1 MNTYISIHFTML
13 LEQKVLVYFLKEETI
28 MITINVTIDQETKKW
43 ISERF
48 PKLALKERCKSGSFE
63 SLGFR
68 GNMVETHDF
77 LFVSFKFKQNL
88 IEEACDLIE
97 RYYEP
102 ITNAVKTIM
111 SLQKSI
117 VKDVQKISEK
127 YLTEIKK

>member
-1 MNTYISIHFTML
+1 MSIHLSML
-13 LEQKVLVYFLKEETI
+13 LENITPVIFLKEETN
-28 MITINVTIDQETKKW
+28 MITINITVDQETKNF
-43 ISERF
+43 ISKRF
-48 PKLALKERCKSGSFE
+48 PKLALRKCKSASFE
-63 SLGFR
+63 SKGFR

-88 IEEACDLIE
+88 IEEGCDLVE

-111 SLQKSI
+111 SLQNSI
-117 VKDVQKISEK
+117 FKDAQKICKK

>member
-1 MNTYISIHFTML
+1 MSIHLSML
-13 LEQKVLVYFLKEETI
+13 LEKITPVIFLKEENN
-28 MITINVTIDQETKKW
+28 MITINVTIDSETKQW
-43 ISERF
+43 ISKRF
-48 PKLALKERCKSGSFE
+48 PKLALRKCKSASFE
-63 SLGFR
+63 SKGFR

-88 IEEACDLIE
+88 IEEGCDLVE

-111 SLQKSI
+111 SLQNSI
-117 VKDVQKISEK
+117 FKDAKKLGEK

>member
-1 MNTYISIHFTML
+1 
-13 LEQKVLVYFLKEETI
+13 
-28 MITINVTIDQETKKW
+28 MITINVTVDQETKQW

-48 PKLALKERCKSGSFE
+48 PKLMLKKCKSASFE
-63 SLGFR
+63 SEGFR
-68 GNMVETHDF
+68 GNMVETGSF

-88 IEEACDLIE
+88 IEELADLVE

-102 ITNAVKTIM
+102 ITNIVKTIM

-117 VKDVQKISEK
+117 FKDAQKIGKK

>member
-1 MNTYISIHFTML
+1 MSIHLSML
-13 LEQKVLVYFLKEETI
+13 LEQKVLVIFLKEETI
-28 MITINVTIDQETKKW
+28 MITINITVDQETKKW

-63 SLGFR
+63 SIGFR

-88 IEEACDLIE
+88 IEEGCDLVE

-111 SLQKSI
+111 SLQNSI
-117 VKDVQKISEK
+117 FKDAKKLCEK